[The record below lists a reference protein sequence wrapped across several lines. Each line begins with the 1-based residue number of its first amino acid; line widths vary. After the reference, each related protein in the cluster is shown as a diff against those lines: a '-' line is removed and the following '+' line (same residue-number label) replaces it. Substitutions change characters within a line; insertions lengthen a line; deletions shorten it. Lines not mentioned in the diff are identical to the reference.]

1 MAVKWNPIP
10 VLLRITRRNQSR
22 VGAAIASS
30 ASQVKHSQATG
41 GVGGSLPRRV
51 RARSL
56 VKVGRAH
63 VTTEF
68 SKLGQKL
75 LFFLRGTKRQKARFV
90 KLEPDE
96 AAVAREVEADAA
108 EHFARREAKRRQ

>member
-1 MAVKWNPIP
+1 MAKKWNPIP
-10 VLLRITRRNQSR
+10 VLLRITRRNQAR

-30 ASQVKHSQATG
+30 ASKVKHSTPSG
-41 GVGGSLPRRV
+41 SVGGSLPRKV
-51 RARSL
+51 RARSI

-75 LFFLRGTKRQKARFV
+75 LFFLRGTVRQRSRQVELAPNEATVEREIVADATEHYAAR
-90 KLEPDE
+90 E
-96 AAVAREVEADAA
+96 AARG
-108 EHFARREAKRRQ
+108 R